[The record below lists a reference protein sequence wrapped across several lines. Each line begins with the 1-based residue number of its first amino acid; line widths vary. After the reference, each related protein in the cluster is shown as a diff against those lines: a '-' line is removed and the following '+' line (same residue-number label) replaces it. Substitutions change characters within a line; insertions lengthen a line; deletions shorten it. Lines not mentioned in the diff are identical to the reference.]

1 MDAVLPVNLARRNL
15 GQIVEEAFYLDK
27 VFALTRSKRPMAMVL
42 SNKLFAQMVK
52 AIEQYD
58 QALAD
63 TIALMSNPELQAI
76 LEEDDQHPETTLTF
90 DERVLANGDA
100 LQPGN

>member
-1 MDAVLPVNLARRNL
+1 MDAVLPVNFARRNL

-42 SNKLFAQMVK
+42 SNKLFAQMVN

-58 QALAD
+58 YALAD

-76 LEEDDQHPETTLTF
+76 LEEDDQHPETAVSF
-90 DERVLANGDA
+90 DESLLATANG